1 MRFFGSIHCTAHP
14 FRMFRPLRA
23 FHPHG
28 MFRPLRGPVLLRA
41 LRAALAGGAALLA
54 GCYDG
59 PFDRTPAVRETP
71 VPTTTLA
78 ELRRLYAG
86 EPVTIRSD
94 LVVAGR
100 VTATDRGGNFFRSLV
115 IEADGAALEIRAG
128 LDALYN
134 DYPPGT
140 RLTLRLEGLA
150 LEERYGVLQ
159 AGRLA
164 ADGASVETIGSQA
177 ALDCHLFRSDDPP
190 EPVEPLQLAIG
201 DLRPAHCGRLVR
213 IEGLRFA
220 PEAVEESCWAGYRR
234 FADAAGAV
242 LHTYVRPYADFAD
255 DEVPAGLCS
264 LTGILQYDETGAGRY
279 LLKLRD
285 ETDCRP

>member
-1 MRFFGSIHCTAHP
+1 MRFFGPYPCTASP
-14 FRMFRPLRA
+14 RRMFRPLRA
-23 FHPHG
+23 FHPRG
-28 MFRPLRGPVLLRA
+28 LFYPLRKLLLRPLRV
-41 LRAALAGGAALLA
+41 ALAGGAALLA

-59 PFDRTPAVRETP
+59 PFDQTPAVRETP

-100 VTATDRGGNFFRSLV
+100 VTATDRSGNFFRSLV

-134 DYPPGT
+134 DYPLGT

-150 LEERYGVLQ
+150 LDSRYGVLQ
-159 AGRLA
+159 AGRPA
-164 ADGASVETIGSQA
+164 ADGAVEAIGSQA
-177 ALDCHLFRSDDPP
+177 AMDRHLFRSGDPP
-190 EPVEPLQLAIG
+190 EPVEPLQLTIG
-201 DLRPAHCGRLVR
+201 ELCPAYCGRLVR
-213 IEGLRFA
+213 IAGLRFA

-255 DEVPAGLCS
+255 DEVPAGLCT
-264 LTGILQYDETGAGRY
+264 LTGILQYDDAGTGRY